1 MDGKILIT
9 KLNDFTVTSY
19 LDSKDEVIEL
29 SCEVDSQESYLN
41 NIYVGRV
48 KNVVKNINA
57 AFIEFS
63 KDKVGYFSLE
73 RFDKK
78 LCEGDSLVVQV
89 LKDNI
94 KTKFPVL
101 SNHIN
106 LTGKYVVLITEN
118 SDIHLSSKI
127 KDKKTTDR
135 LKELISRYTC
145 ADFGFIIRT
154 NAQSAKDEEI
164 VREIQTLTELW
175 KEISYNSQYR
185 TAFTLLYKA
194 PKDYIREIMNSYDQT
209 VSEIITDIPE
219 VYEDIKDY
227 LSESNLLNLSKL
239 RLYTDSMLPLNKLYN
254 IEKAINDATRSRV
267 WLKSGAYLIIQPT
280 EALTVVD
287 VNSGKNVEK
296 KSKREQFLNINLEA
310 AKEIAKQLR
319 LRNISGI
326 IIVDFI
332 NLETEEDKKKLLN
345 TFEIYLKE
353 DHVKTILVGM
363 TKLNL
368 VELTRKKIKK
378 PLFEQIN
385 ACKHCDDWL

>member
-9 KLNDFTVTSY
+9 KLNDLTVTSY

-29 SCEVDSQESYLN
+29 SCETEKQESYLN

-48 KNVVKNINA
+48 KNIVKNINA

-73 RFDKK
+73 RFQGKIR
-78 LCEGDSLVVQV
+78 EGDNIVVQV

-101 SNHIN
+101 TNNIN

-118 SDIHLSSKI
+118 SEVHFSSKI
-127 KDKKTTDR
+127 KGKETTER
-135 LKELISRYTC
+135 LKNLVSQYTC
-145 ADFGFIIRT
+145 PDFGFIIRT
-154 NAQSAKDEEI
+154 NAGTAAEEEI
-164 VREIQTLTELW
+164 IREILNLIELYREIQH
-175 KEISYNSQYR
+175 NSQYR
-185 TAFTLLYKA
+185 TVYSLLYKA
-194 PKDYIREIMNSYDQT
+194 PNDYIREIMNSYDQNI
-209 VSEIITDIPE
+209 SEIITDLPV

-227 LSESNLLNLSKL
+227 LNEFNPLNLSKL
-239 RLYTDSMLPLNKLYN
+239 RFYEDELLPLNKLYN

-287 VNSGKNVEK
+287 VNSGKNVDK

-332 NLETEEDKKKLLN
+332 NLETESDKKKLLS
-345 TFEIYLKE
+345 TFETYLKE
-353 DHVKTILVGM
+353 DHIKTVLVGM

-385 ACKHCDDWL
+385 ACKHGDD